1 MKQSFK
7 AKRRTT
13 HNATRTPSERDNT
26 ALPILH
32 AAKALLYVLGISLLL
47 LSATSLIAY
56 FSPDPDTLV
65 MPLGLGVAALS
76 SFLGGY
82 LTLRMH
88 RRAALVCGLS
98 FAILLTLVSFPLG
111 VLLSSR
117 GVAYPLW
124 LSCALRTSV
133 FALSVAGAFC
143 ALRRTERPPKTKRHR
158 HA

>member
-65 MPLGLGVAALS
+65 MPLGLGVTALS

-82 LTLRMH
+82 LTLRISAAEVISLPTKS
-88 RRAALVCGLS
+88 RAMQ
-98 FAILLTLVSFPLG
+98 
-111 VLLSSR
+111 
-117 GVAYPLW
+117 
-124 LSCALRTSV
+124 
-133 FALSVAGAFC
+133 
-143 ALRRTERPPKTKRHR
+143 LRRTGAEPLCVRTAESTRC
-158 HA
+158 